1 MLTACSL
8 VRSAPEQVILV
19 RSSEIV
25 ATVFAGVF
33 PSPPFCSHQV
43 KLSPTWIESFLYV
56 WLLSVCKSS
65 FTAVFW
71 LTSTAEARAATRNHP
86 SLVTLIS
93 RLNVPLVEKAEDGKT
108 VPVPPTGAA
117 PSVPVSK
124 EASRIVAVGS
134 GLTVM
139 VSAARLEMRPAL
151 SLMTYDACALPLKP
165 AVGV

>member
-1 MLTACSL
+1 MLMLCSL

-19 RSSEIV
+19 RSREIG

-71 LTSTAEARAATRNHP
+71 LTSTGEARAATRNHP
-86 SLVTLIS
+86 SPVTLIS
-93 RLNVPLVEKAEDGKT
+93 RLEVPLVEKAEDCET
-108 VPVPPTGAA
+108 VPLPPIGAA

-134 GLTVM
+134 GLTVTA
-139 VSAARLEMRPAL
+139 SEAAFDVRALL
-151 SLMTYDACALPLKP
+151 SLM
-165 AVGV
+165 V